1 MEVTMSDDKM
11 TILAIGGHIGD
22 MELTAGMALAKHALE
37 GAHIVTLALTAG
49 EKGAPAGRDI
59 AEYRKQKVQ
68 EAQTFAEMLHGEAIV
83 FDYPD
88 GELPDN
94 DDVRF
99 QVCDVIRKV
108 RPNILI
114 THYKSSMHKDHDNTH
129 KIVKDARFYAS
140 LPGFVRKDA
149 PFFAGRFYYAE
160 NWEDAVDFKPYI
172 FVDTTKGYELWKK
185 AVATHWFV
193 TGSTSF
199 PYLEYYDHLS
209 RVRGIES
216 RKGRAECFMIP
227 EETYRVIRE
236 GL

>member
-11 TILAIGGHIGD
+11 RILAIGGHIGD

-68 EAQTFAEMLHGEAIV
+68 EAQTFAGMLNGEAIV

-94 DDVRF
+94 DEVRF

-140 LPGFVRKDA
+140 LPGFVREDA

-172 FVDTTKGYELWKK
+172 FVDTTEGYELWKK

>member
-1 MEVTMSDDKM
+1 MKDGKLN
-11 TILAIGGHIGD
+11 ILAVGGHIGD

-49 EKGAPAGRDI
+49 EKGVPAGRDI
-59 AEYRKQKVQ
+59 ADYRKQKVQ
-68 EAQTFAEMLHGEAIV
+68 EAQTFAGMLKGEAIV

-94 DDVRF
+94 DEVRF

-108 RPNILI
+108 KPDILI
-114 THYKSSMHKDHDNTH
+114 THFKSAMHKDHNNTH
-129 KIVKDARFYAS
+129 KIVNDARFYAS
-140 LPGFVRKDA
+140 LPGFLREN
-149 PFFAGRFYYAE
+149 PPHFAGRFYYAE
-160 NWEDAVDFKPYI
+160 NWEDAVDFKPYL
-172 FVDTTKGYELWKK
+172 FVDTTEGYELWKK
-185 AVATHWFV
+185 AIAAHWFV

-199 PYLEYYDHLS
+199 PYMEYYDHLS
-209 RVRGIES
+209 RVRGIEA

-227 EETYRVIRE
+227 PETYRVIRE

>member
-1 MEVTMSDDKM
+1 MKDGKL
-11 TILAIGGHIGD
+11 TILAVGGHIGD

-59 AEYRKQKVQ
+59 ADYRKQKVQ
-68 EAQTFAEMLHGEAIV
+68 EAQAFAGMLKGEAIV

-94 DDVRF
+94 DEVRF

-108 RPNILI
+108 KPDILI
-114 THYKSSMHKDHDNTH
+114 THFKSAMHKDHNNTH
-129 KIVKDARFYAS
+129 KIVNDARFYAS
-140 LPGFVRKDA
+140 LPGVLREN
-149 PFFAGRFYYAE
+149 PPHFAGRFYYAE
-160 NWEDAVDFKPYI
+160 NWEDAVDFKPYL
-172 FVDTTKGYELWKK
+172 FVDTTEGYELWKK
-185 AVATHWFV
+185 AIAAHWFV

-199 PYLEYYDHLS
+199 PYMEYYDHLS
-209 RVRGIES
+209 RVRGIEA

-227 EETYRVIRE
+227 PETCRVIRE

>member
-1 MEVTMSDDKM
+1 MKDGKL
-11 TILAIGGHIGD
+11 TILAVGGHIGD

-59 AEYRKQKVQ
+59 ADYRKQKAQ
-68 EAQTFAEMLHGEAIV
+68 EAQTFAGMLKGEAIV

-94 DDVRF
+94 DEVRF

-108 RPNILI
+108 KPDILI
-114 THYKSSMHKDHDNTH
+114 THFKSAMHKDHNNTH
-129 KIVKDARFYAS
+129 KIVNDARFYAS
-140 LPGFVRKDA
+140 LPGFLREN
-149 PFFAGRFYYAE
+149 PPHFAGRLYYAE
-160 NWEDAVDFKPYI
+160 NWEDAVDFKPYL
-172 FVDTTKGYELWKK
+172 FVDTTEGYELWKK
-185 AVATHWFV
+185 AIAAHWFV

-199 PYLEYYDHLS
+199 PYMEYYDHLS
-209 RVRGIES
+209 RVRGIEA
-216 RKGRAECFMIP
+216 RKGRAECFMLP
-227 EETYRVIRE
+227 PETYRVIRE

>member
-1 MEVTMSDDKM
+1 MKDGKL
-11 TILAIGGHIGD
+11 TILAVGGHIGD

-59 AEYRKQKVQ
+59 ADYRKQKVQ
-68 EAQTFAEMLHGEAIV
+68 EAQTFAGMLKGEAIV

-94 DDVRF
+94 DEVRF

-108 RPNILI
+108 KPDILI
-114 THYKSSMHKDHDNTH
+114 THFKSAMHKDHNNTH
-129 KIVKDARFYAS
+129 KIVNDARFYAS
-140 LPGFVRKDA
+140 LPGFLREN
-149 PFFAGRFYYAE
+149 PPHFAGRFYYAE
-160 NWEDAVDFKPYI
+160 NWEDAVDFKPYL
-172 FVDTTKGYELWKK
+172 FVDTTEGYELWKK
-185 AVATHWFV
+185 AIAAHWFV

-199 PYLEYYDHLS
+199 PYMEYYDHLS
-209 RVRGIES
+209 RVRGIEA

-227 EETYRVIRE
+227 PETYRVIRE

>member
-1 MEVTMSDDKM
+1 MKDGKL
-11 TILAIGGHIGD
+11 TILAVGGHIGD

-59 AEYRKQKVQ
+59 ADYRKQKVQ
-68 EAQTFAEMLHGEAIV
+68 EAQAFAGMLKGEAIV

-94 DDVRF
+94 DEVRF

-108 RPNILI
+108 KPDILI
-114 THYKSSMHKDHDNTH
+114 THFKSAMHKDHNNTH
-129 KIVKDARFYAS
+129 KIVNDARFYAS
-140 LPGFVRKDA
+140 LPGFLREN
-149 PFFAGRFYYAE
+149 PPHFAGRFYYAE
-160 NWEDAVDFKPYI
+160 NWEDAVDFKPYL
-172 FVDTTKGYELWKK
+172 FVDTTEGYELWKK
-185 AVATHWFV
+185 AIAAHWFV

-199 PYLEYYDHLS
+199 PYMEYYDHLS
-209 RVRGIES
+209 RVRGIEA

-227 EETYRVIRE
+227 PETCRVIRE

>member
-1 MEVTMSDDKM
+1 MKDGKL
-11 TILAIGGHIGD
+11 TILAVGGHIGD

-59 AEYRKQKVQ
+59 ADYRKQKVQ
-68 EAQTFAEMLHGEAIV
+68 EAQAFTGMLKGEAIV

-94 DDVRF
+94 DEVRF

-108 RPNILI
+108 KPDILI
-114 THYKSSMHKDHDNTH
+114 THFKSAMHKDHNNTH
-129 KIVKDARFYAS
+129 KIVNDARFYAS
-140 LPGFVRKDA
+140 LPGFLREN
-149 PFFAGRFYYAE
+149 PPHFAGCFYYAE
-160 NWEDAVDFKPYI
+160 NWEDAVDFKPYL
-172 FVDTTKGYELWKK
+172 FVDTTEGYELWKK
-185 AVATHWFV
+185 AIAAHWFV

-199 PYLEYYDHLS
+199 PYMEYYDHLS
-209 RVRGIES
+209 RVRGIEA

-227 EETYRVIRE
+227 PETYRVIRE